1 MVGSTTDNLVHRLLQ
16 FCPKSWVDDRMP
28 AAAAAQYA
36 EMTRE
41 ILCRPQWMFALRI
54 PGRAKYLAALD
65 EAVHRAV
72 RGEQSP
78 EESLRQAAETWRQ
91 ITDELGPDS
100 QRRAYWR
107 SLGLD

>member
-1 MVGSTTDNLVHRLLQ
+1 
-16 FCPKSWVDDRMP
+16 MP
-28 AAAAAQYA
+28 TEAAAQYA

-54 PGRAKYLAALD
+54 PGRARYLAALD

-72 RGEQSP
+72 RGEKTP
-78 EESLRQAAETWRQ
+78 EESLRQAAEAWRQ
-91 ITDELGPDS
+91 ITNELDPDE
-100 QRRAYWR
+100 QRKAYWL